1 MIFLTTEEIKR
12 LHQKLLAATGGLPGI
27 REDGLLESAVYGTLQ
42 TFGEQ
47 ELYPSIHEKAA
58 RLVFTLINNPPFIDG
73 NKRTG
78 ILAMLMTLQL
88 NSVLL
93 NYSHP
98 ELIQLGLS
106 IADGSFSYQDI
117 LKWIRSHDQT
127 AYAN

>member
-12 LHQKLLAATGGLPGI
+12 LHQKLLAATGGLPGV
-27 REDGLLESAVYGTLQ
+27 REDGLLESAIYSTLQ

-58 RLVFTLINNPPFIDG
+58 HLAFALINNHPFLDG

-78 ILAMLMTLQL
+78 ILAMLMILRL
-88 NSVLL
+88 NGVSLS
-93 NYSHP
+93 YSQA

-106 IADGSFSYQDI
+106 IADGSLSYQDI
-117 LKWIRSHDQT
+117 LKWICAHDQL
-127 AYAN
+127 AHAN